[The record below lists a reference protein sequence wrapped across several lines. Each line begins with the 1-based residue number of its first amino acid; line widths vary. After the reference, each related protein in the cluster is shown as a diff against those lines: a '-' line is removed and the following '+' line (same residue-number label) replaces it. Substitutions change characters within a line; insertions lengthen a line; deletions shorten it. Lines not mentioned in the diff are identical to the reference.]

1 MQAEKIEF
9 AQSNV
14 SVLLIAGGNSVIKPV
29 LITAGASLL
38 PHTVSMFR

>member
-9 AQSNV
+9 AQSNL
-14 SVLLIAGGNSVIKPV
+14 SEFLIADRNSMIQPV
-29 LITAGASLL
+29 LITAGALLL